1 MDVTTDFLRTFIAV
15 CECKSFSL
23 ATARVHKSQPAISTQ
38 IAKLEQQA
46 GSKFIDRSQRQF
58 KLTKAGEL
66 FLNFAHEI
74 VAKTDALQPC
84 LTALKIGNSAEVRI
98 GATRSVGIYLLP
110 EVIGGMIKKFP
121 NLRMTVISQARAVTY
136 ECLQQ
141 GTLDFAVVLADAAP
155 RGLISTPL
163 RSEPLCFVIS
173 PKHPLANKKIISRS
187 ELQTVPF
194 IHGVKGNEFSD
205 LVDEVFEKSHIP
217 RPPGGISISN
227 LRARKEA
234 ARAGA
239 GVTILPKFTV
249 RDEVQSKSLKVLE
262 IEGSR
267 LSDTQLMIVEAHR
280 RSPNPKVDLVKNA
293 LVKKLTIG
301 SRHQN

>member
-38 IAKLEQQA
+38 IAKLEEQA
-46 GSKFIDRSQRQF
+46 GYKFIDRSQRQF
-58 KLTKAGEL
+58 RLTQAGEL
-66 FLNFAHEI
+66 FLNFAHEV
-74 VAKTDALQPC
+74 VAKTDAVQPS
-84 LTALKIGNSAEVRI
+84 LTALKIANTAEVRI

-110 EVIGGMIKKFP
+110 EVIGGVVKKFP
-121 NLRMTVISQARAVTY
+121 NLRMTVISQARALTY

-173 PKHPLANKKIISRS
+173 PKHPLANKKVISRS

-217 RPPGGISISN
+217 RPPRGISISN

-234 ARAGA
+234 ARAGV
-239 GVTILPKFTV
+239 GITVLPKFTV
-249 RDEVQSKSLKVLE
+249 RDEVQSKSLKILA
-262 IEGSR
+262 IEGGR
-267 LSDTQLMIVEAHR
+267 LPDTQLMIVEARR
-280 RSPNPKVDLVKNA
+280 RSLNTKIEWVKNA
-293 LVKKLTIG
+293 LVDKLTIG
-301 SRHQN
+301 SRHH